1 MIGKRLRKII
11 WQLFLIFYI
20 SRKKKSVQFIFQ
32 KIIRI
37 VKKKKILN
45 DPKWRKILSSHEKV
59 YKNKDFCGIVMPSEE
74 DSILEFN
81 QYMKSDKMLYIISAD
96 IESLI

>member
-1 MIGKRLRKII
+1 MTIVLNILYIKKKEICSV
-11 WQLFLIFYI
+11 YI
-20 SRKKKSVQFIFQ
+20 SKNNSNCE
-32 KIIRI
+32 
-37 VKKKKILN
+37 KKKILN

-81 QYMKSDKMLYIISAD
+81 QYMKSDKMLYIISAH